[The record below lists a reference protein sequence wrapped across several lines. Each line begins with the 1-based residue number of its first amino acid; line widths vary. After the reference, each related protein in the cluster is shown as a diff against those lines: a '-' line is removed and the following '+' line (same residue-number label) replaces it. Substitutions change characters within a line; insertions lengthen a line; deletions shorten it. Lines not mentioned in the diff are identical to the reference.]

1 VWGYAI
7 ALVASWCYQGAV
19 ALRDDA
25 TGGANA
31 RVAGANAAQLV
42 SSRDADSGAT
52 TVYPYQGPLAQVPVR
67 VAWKAWRA
75 DANLARPPVVLIHGA
90 PGGKED
96 WDKLAPL
103 LATNRDVYA
112 IDLPGFGASSVRV
125 PDHSVRA
132 GAAALRAWMDANQI
146 DRAHVVG
153 WSNGGG
159 VALHVAHEAPARVAS
174 LTLLASIGEQRFEG
188 SGSHLIEHA
197 RYGLGMLVL
206 GPGLDLLPHFGVLG
220 TRDERTG
227 WIRSF
232 SQSDQRPFERL
243 MREIASAGRPPTLIL
258 HGRSDFLV
266 PVRTAISAHER
277 IEGSRLVLMDAS
289 HFIPFMQE
297 DAAANLLTTF
307 FAATD
312 DATGAGLASAM
323 AQGGST
329 WLQAGSRT
337 ELDPPTRSPMQRAAE
352 PVREVI
358 RGASPWVLI
367 GAIAVLAFFAPAFA
381 AACATMLM
389 LGLDLDY
396 LVAIL
401 GVFVGLLGRDVIT
414 TLWARRA
421 HAEDASH
428 RPPTAIERRLR
439 LVPGSKADWQQ
450 RLTRAPFS
458 ESWTACL
465 MRDLRES
472 SVAAA
477 ARASA
482 TPHQR
487 AMFAIGRLVGNAIVA
502 VVSVMGGVIVGAIL
516 VIMLGGHA
524 HAAFT
529 REDLDIALLWAPMLA
544 LLLVCARGLPLLLSR
559 RGRTRLY
566 VFVRRCLHHEFW
578 QSFWFYVPFWPVY
591 AYLMVKHRGL
601 LVWTCCN
608 PGIGEGGGI
617 VGEGKTECFQRFG
630 VANLADEAGRATAPA
645 FDPDAVGIW
654 PYATIPAGPAPAQ
667 RAAMAIELL
676 AREPRLGGYPIVLKP
691 DSGLRGFGFKLV
703 RTPEQL
709 ARYFENVS
717 AAVLMQR
724 YHAGPLECSVLWCRS
739 LPSGSRGEQ
748 IGTVY
753 SITAKQFQVLEG
765 DGVRTLE
772 QLIDRDRRARLQRDT
787 FRERHADRL
796 AWIPAKGE
804 RITLNVAGNHCQGT
818 IFRDAEELRSP
829 ALEAAIDRF
838 CATYHDGGIDL
849 VRLDIRYESPEQV
862 REGRGLAIVDVNGT
876 MGESVNMYDPDHA
889 YPWALRVLSG
899 HWSHMFAIGAWRRA
913 QGVKPL
919 SLIELVRLRGFYEEH
934 HGNRVSD

>member
-1 VWGYAI
+1 M

-25 TGGANA
+25 PGDATI
-31 RVAGANAAQLV
+31 RSAGANAAQFV
-42 SSRDADSGAT
+42 STRDAGTGAT
-52 TVYPYQGPLAQVPVR
+52 TVYPYPGPLAQVPVR

-75 DANLARPPVVLIHGA
+75 ADGGARPAVILIHGA
-90 PGGKED
+90 PGGKEN

-103 LATNRDVYA
+103 LATDRDVYA
-112 IDLPGFGASSVRV
+112 IDLPGFGASSARV

-132 GAAALRAWMDANQI
+132 SAAALRAWMDANQI

-159 VALHVAHEAPARVAS
+159 VALHLAHESPAHVAS

-188 SGSHLIEHA
+188 SGSHLLEHA
-197 RYGLGMLVL
+197 RYGLGVL
-206 GPGLDLLPHFGVLG
+206 AIGPGLDLVPHFGTLG

-232 SQSDQRPFERL
+232 SQSDQRPFERM
-243 MREIASAGRPPTLIL
+243 MREVGRAGKPPTLIM

-297 DAAANLLTTF
+297 EAAAGVLTSF

-312 DATGAGLASAM
+312 DASGAGLASAT
-323 AQGGST
+323 AQGGPT

-337 ELDPPTRSPMQRAAE
+337 EFDPPTRSPIQRAAQ

-358 RGASPWVLI
+358 RGASPWALI
-367 GAIAVLAFFAPAFA
+367 GAIAAVAFFAPAFA
-381 AACATMLM
+381 AASATLLV
-389 LGLDLDY
+389 LGLDIDY

-401 GVFVGLLGRDVIT
+401 GVFAGLLGRDVIT
-414 TLWARRA
+414 TIWARRA
-421 HAEDASH
+421 HAEGASH

-439 LVPGSKADWQQ
+439 LVPGSAVDWQ
-450 RLTRAPFS
+450 RRMARAPFG
-458 ESWTACL
+458 EAWTACL
-465 MRDLRES
+465 MRDVRES
-472 SVAAA
+472 SAAAA
-477 ARASA
+477 ARIGA
-482 TPHQR
+482 TARQR
-487 AMFAIGRLVGNAIVA
+487 GAFVLGRLIGHAVVA

-516 VIMLGGHA
+516 VITLGGHA
-524 HAAFT
+524 HAAFA
-529 REDLDIALLWAPMLA
+529 REDLDIALLWGPMLA
-544 LLLVCARGLPLLLSR
+544 LLLVCARALPLLLSR

-566 VFVRRCLHHEFW
+566 VFVRRGLHHEFW
-578 QSFWFYVPFWPVY
+578 QSFWFYVPFWPMY
-591 AYLMVKHRGL
+591 ACLMIKHRGL

-608 PGIGEGGGI
+608 PGIGAGGGI
-617 VGEGKTECFQRFG
+617 VGECKTDCFLGFG
-630 VANLADEAGRATAPA
+630 VANLAEEGARVAAPP

-667 RAAMAIELL
+667 RAAMALELVT
-676 AREPRLGGYPIVLKP
+676 REPRLGGFPIVLKP
-691 DSGLRGFGFKLV
+691 DSGLRGLGLKLV

-709 ARYFENVS
+709 ARYFEDVP

-724 YHAGPLECSVLWCRS
+724 YHAGPMECSVLWCRT
-739 LPSGSRGEQ
+739 LPPGAPGEQ
-748 IGTVY
+748 VGTIY
-753 SITAKQFQVLEG
+753 SITGKQFQVLEG

-796 AWIPAKGE
+796 ASIPAKGE

-829 ALEAAIDRF
+829 ALERAIDRF
-838 CATYHDGGIDL
+838 CATYQNGGIDL

-919 SLIELVRLRGFYEEH
+919 SLFELIGLRGFYDGH
-934 HGNRVSD
+934 HGSRVSD